1 MQSSFRTFKIP
12 ILYIDEKSASKLD
25 IYRYIIKSLYE
36 NYKKTD
42 NYESGTKSAIGDGMI
57 EFLANLMYNGD
68 DAVLAYKQCLSNEY
82 FKRHDHPDVK
92 NKNINKNISMLLLKC
107 CKPEDEFPIAL
118 YSSYK
123 SMEKIFQLAPT
134 PLYYAIKDFVNS
146 LEGDEFVISNE
157 LVIVPKRQ

>member
-1 MQSSFRTFKIP
+1 MQNSFRTFKIP

-42 NYESGTKSAIGDGMI
+42 NYETGVTAAIGLGAQ

-68 DAVLAYKQCLSNEY
+68 DAVLAYQDCLNKGY
-82 FKRHDHPDVK
+82 LKRHNHPGVK
-92 NKNINKNISMLLLKC
+92 KDITNTIYGVLLRC
-107 CKPEDEFPIAL
+107 CKSEEELPVAL
-118 YSSYK
+118 YSSFK
-123 SMEKIFQLAPT
+123 SMGKIFQLTPT

-146 LEGDEFVISNE
+146 LEGDEFIISNE
-157 LVIVPKRQ
+157 LVIVPKK